1 VKWVGKISPQ
11 QKRRGNMTTTTAT
24 KTKKPKNPK
33 ESVKLT
39 RDDWLDAA
47 FSAVVKGGFD
57 AARVLVLA
65 DTLGVTRGSFYWHFT
80 DHADLIS
87 ALLERWRQRELAAE
101 ESLRFGT
108 LPDAKADLDRLLE
121 GALTHAGTDL
131 KNTRFELAL
140 RGKGRR
146 DVTVAR
152 MLEEIDQVRLKLF
165 ESKFLRLTGDTQ
177 AARDLSA
184 LFYLTVVGAH
194 QALARPK
201 NAPQF
206 KEYLRGIISTYL
218 IQRQGPEARQPT
230 LLEKRAKERQ

>member
-1 VKWVGKISPQ
+1 
-11 QKRRGNMTTTTAT
+11 MAT
-24 KTKKPKNPK
+24 VEKTKKTKNSQD
-33 ESVKLT
+33 SVKLT

-47 FSAVVKGGFD
+47 FNAVAEGGFD
-57 AARVLVLA
+57 AARVLALA

-80 DHADLIS
+80 DHADLMS
-87 ALLERWRQRELAAE
+87 ALLERWRQHELAAE
-101 ESLRFGT
+101 EALRNGSLAD
-108 LPDAKADLDRLLE
+108 PKADLDRLLE

-146 DVTVAR
+146 DVAVAR

-165 ESKFLRLTGDTQ
+165 ESKFLRLTGDAH

-184 LFYLTVVGAH
+184 LFYVAVVGAH

-201 NAPQF
+201 NPPQF
-206 KEYLRGIISTYL
+206 KEYLRGIMSAYL
-218 IQRQGPEARQPT
+218 IHQQGQAVILAKPPA
-230 LLEKRAKERQ
+230 KRATKP